1 MEHSFDIDIAKEYG
15 IECAIML
22 KHLYFWIK
30 KNEAN
35 EENFY
40 DGRYWTY
47 NSVKAFSTLFPYMS
61 ERKVRYTL
69 DKMEENG
76 LIVVGN
82 YNKSQYDRTKW
93 YALTNL
99 AYSILQKEKF
109 HLPFLSNGS
118 DANGEPIPDINTY
131 INTDNKQIYCAN
143 HLHDTELIDAFF
155 ESIWKLYPIKK
166 GKGQISN
173 TKKKV
178 LQRIGYKQISRCVER
193 FVSDMESSGRDKK
206 YWMHGST
213 FFNSGYVDY
222 LDENWNEES
231 KPVNDRM
238 KKDEDRFS
246 CLETS
251 FRKELEDAGAIDGQS
266 LNYGPLRD
274 NPEWLKKLKESG
286 VSDL

>member
-15 IECAIML
+15 IECAIVL
-22 KHLYFWIK
+22 KHLYFWIR

-35 EENFY
+35 EEKFY

-47 NSVKAFSTLFPYMS
+47 NSVKAFSELFPYMS

-99 AYSILQKEKF
+99 AYSILQKEKI
-109 HLPFLSNGS
+109 HLPFLSNGN
-118 DANGEPIPDINTY
+118 DANVEPIPDINTN

-143 HLHDTELIDAFF
+143 DLHDTESYDDFF
-155 ESIWKLYPIKK
+155 ESVWKLYPIKK
-166 GKGQISN
+166 GKGGVSK

-178 LQRIGYKQISRCVER
+178 LQRIGYDQICRCIARFIKDMRDAER
-193 FVSDMESSGRDKK
+193 PRK

-222 LDENWNEES
+222 LDENWNEEC
-231 KPVNDRM
+231 KPANDSVE
-238 KKDEDRFS
+238 DEEDRFA
-246 CLETS
+246 CLEPS
-251 FRKELEDAGAIDGQS
+251 FRKQLEESGAICDGQG
-266 LNYGPLRD
+266 LDFGILREHPD
-274 NPEWLKKLKESG
+274 WLKIIQESG
-286 VSDL
+286 VV